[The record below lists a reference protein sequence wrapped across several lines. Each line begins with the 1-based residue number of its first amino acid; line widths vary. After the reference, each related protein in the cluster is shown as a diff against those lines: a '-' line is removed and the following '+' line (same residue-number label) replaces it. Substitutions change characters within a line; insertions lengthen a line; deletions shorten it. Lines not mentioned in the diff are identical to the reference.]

1 MFQVFTQL
9 MPDNTI
15 YFEDFTIRAN
25 EVDASGKLTLPSI
38 CNFFQEV
45 AGNNALQLNF
55 DITDLRG
62 QNLTWVLHRM
72 DIKIDS
78 YPDWRDKVTIKTWP
92 ASGDALR
99 AYRNYQILD
108 SKGFELGSCLS
119 YWMMMNLDTRRPVRM
134 TKEVLETR
142 LADLENVLE
151 VKTNRFKPF
160 STSEREKKI
169 TIRRADLD
177 MNNHAN
183 NVRYI
188 EWMLE
193 CLTYEETRHITNFDI
208 IFMSEGLEGDIVT
221 SSFNKESPQKLTF
234 QLINHNGKTLALAE
248 ARLNG

>member
-1 MFQVFTQL
+1 

-25 EVDASGKLTLPSI
+25 EVDASGKLTLPAI
-38 CNFFQEV
+38 CDFFQEV

-55 DITDLRG
+55 DITDLKD

-72 DIKIDS
+72 DIQISS
-78 YPDWRDKVTIKTWP
+78 YPDWRDTITLKTWP

-108 SKGFELGSCLS
+108 SKGKEYGSCLS

-134 TKEVLETR
+134 TKEILETR

-151 VKTNRFKPF
+151 IKSSRFKPF
-160 STSEREKKI
+160 TSIEKEKTI

-193 CLTYEETRHITNFDI
+193 CLSHKETRHITNFDI
-208 IFMSEGLEGDIVT
+208 IFMNEGLEGDIIDT
-221 SSFNKESPQKLTF
+221 SYSRIGDGKLMF
-234 QLINHNGKTLALAE
+234 QLITQDNKVLALAE
-248 ARLNG
+248 AMLSS

>member
-1 MFQVFTQL
+1 MFQVYYFH

-25 EVDASGKLTLPSI
+25 EVDASGKLTLPAI
-38 CNFFQEV
+38 CDFFQEV

-55 DITDLRG
+55 DITDLKD

-72 DIKIDS
+72 DIQINS
-78 YPDWRDKVTIKTWP
+78 YPDWRDTITLKTWP

-108 SKGFELGSCLS
+108 SDGNLYGSCLS

-134 TKEVLETR
+134 TKEILETK

-151 VKTNRFKPF
+151 IKSSRFKPF
-160 STSEREKKI
+160 SSFEKEKRI

-193 CLTYEETRHITNFDI
+193 CLSHEETRCITNFDI
-208 IFMSEGLEGDIVT
+208 IFMNEGLEDDIVN
-221 SSFNKESPQKLTF
+221 SSFTRNEDGKLMF
-234 QLINHNGKTLALAE
+234 QLINQDNKVLALAE
-248 ARLNG
+248 AMSNS